1 MVQFSQTSWQE
12 YSLANLL
19 ETLSCAPM
27 KVAAG
32 TTPVIYYTLPETL
45 EKGDVVK
52 YTMMVGFKKI
62 TWTGLISAF
71 SDNKLTIRLGNGP
84 FRGFTAKHEF
94 VADGSLTRCFDSF
107 EFQCFIGGP
116 EEVFSGLINK
126 ANLVYAVASRK
137 EAISIKAAIVA
148 KKQTQSFSALN
159 QSSTAG

>member
-27 KVAAG
+27 KVAVG

-62 TWTGLISAF
+62 TWTGLIS
-71 SDNKLTIRLGNGP
+71 P
-84 FRGFTAKHEF
+84 
-94 VADGSLTRCFDSF
+94 
-107 EFQCFIGGP
+107 
-116 EEVFSGLINK
+116 
-126 ANLVYAVASRK
+126 
-137 EAISIKAAIVA
+137 
-148 KKQTQSFSALN
+148 SATT
-159 QSSTAG
+159 S